1 VATGVRG
8 TTDGIGAPLGDVRV
22 VDLSRVLA
30 GPYCT
35 MLLADLGADVVK
47 VERPGEGDETRTWG
61 PPYAGPE
68 AAYFLAVNR
77 SKRSLAV
84 DLKAADGRALVLDLC
99 AAADVVLENFRPGT
113 AARLGLDAASVHAR
127 NPAVV
132 YCSITGFGRRGARDR
147 AGYDFVVQAES
158 GLMAITGEPEGVPAK
173 AGVAV
178 VDVLTGTHAAV
189 AVLAALRRREA
200 TGAGERIEVSLLD
213 SAFSGLVNVAQNALV
228 TGEEPGR
235 FGNAHPSIAP
245 YQPFRASDGWIA
257 VAAANDGLFARLC
270 GALGLD
276 ELPGDSRFATNAQR
290 VRNRDELMPLLDEAF
305 ARRPAEEWVAALDQ
319 AGVPAGK
326 IRGVL
331 EALRAAEPAT
341 VSVSHPT
348 AGDVELVA
356 PPFTLESAPLG
367 RVTAPPLL
375 GEHTREVLAELG
387 LDASR
392 IADLEARGVVAQ
404 AP

>member
-1 VATGVRG
+1 MRVPA
-8 TTDGIGAPLGDVRV
+8 APLDGLRV

-68 AAYFLAVNR
+68 SAYFLAVNR
-77 SKRSLAV
+77 SKRSIAV
-84 DLKAADGRALVLDLC
+84 DVKAPDGRALVLELC
-99 AAADVVLENFRPGT
+99 AGADVVIENFRPGT
-113 AARLGLDAASVHAR
+113 VARLGLDPASVQER

-132 YCSITGFGRRGARDR
+132 YCSITGFGRRAAHDR

-158 GLMAITGEPEGVPAK
+158 GLMAITGEPEGAPMK
-173 AGVAV
+173 AGVAL

-189 AVLAALRRREA
+189 AILAALRRRAA
-200 TGAGERIEVSLLD
+200 TGSGERIEVSLLD

-245 YQPFRASDGWIA
+245 YQPLRASDGWVA
-257 VAAANDGLFARLC
+257 VAAANDGLFVRLC
-270 GALGLD
+270 DALGMPHLARD
-276 ELPGDSRFATNAQR
+276 PRFETNAER
-290 VRNRDELMPLLDEAF
+290 VRNRDELIPLLEEAF
-305 ARRPAEEWVAALDQ
+305 SRRPAEEWVETLDR

-331 EALRAAEPAT
+331 EALRAAAPAT
-341 VSVSHPT
+341 ATVTHPT
-348 AGDVELVA
+348 AGDVEIVA
-356 PPFTLESAPLG
+356 PPFVLEAAQL
-367 RVTAPPLL
+367 RRMTPPPRL
-375 GEHTREVLAELG
+375 GEHTHEVLAELG
-387 LDASR
+387 LDSAR
-392 IADLEARGVVAQ
+392 IAELEARGVVAGVR
-404 AP
+404 